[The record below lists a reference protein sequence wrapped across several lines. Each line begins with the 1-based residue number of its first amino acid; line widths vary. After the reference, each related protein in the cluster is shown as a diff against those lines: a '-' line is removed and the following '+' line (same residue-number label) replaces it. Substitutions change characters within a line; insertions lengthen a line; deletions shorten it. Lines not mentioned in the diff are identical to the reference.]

1 MLIHF
6 FFYLFHCFSCQGD
19 PFYEVVGIV
28 TLEDIIEE
36 ILGTEIEDDI
46 DYNDSDS
53 IFMKNINKRNNHLVR
68 LQLLNK
74 KYDHLELTKE
84 EIQAIATHLIT
95 NEKAIQLLFNIG
107 SEIDYFNLCRL
118 IEVSPVLDL
127 KKFSSDINKV
137 RLLL

>member
-1 MLIHF
+1 M
-6 FFYLFHCFSCQGD
+6 
-19 PFYEVVGIV
+19 VGIV

-137 RLLL
+137 R